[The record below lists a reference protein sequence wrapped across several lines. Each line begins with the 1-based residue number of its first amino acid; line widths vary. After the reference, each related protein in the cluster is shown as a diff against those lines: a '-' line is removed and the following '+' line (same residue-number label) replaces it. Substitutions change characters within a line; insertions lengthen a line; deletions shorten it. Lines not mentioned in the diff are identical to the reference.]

1 MPMATTSPRTADRKK
16 LLWVLPVSTLRPLP
30 TQPIIPYMAREI
42 VEADETYRWGSDRV
56 VGTPHAIFQY
66 TVRGEGR
73 LDYRGKT
80 YRLTPGTAFFVHN
93 TDPDLSYYN
102 VPNGEE
108 DWEILWCNVTPGE
121 TLAAELIERH
131 GPVYYMPPDS
141 WFIGQLRQHLLS
153 SRDFLQQSLAES
165 LRLMAGLL
173 IELADCSADVSPKA
187 NPGQMM
193 QAFCEFV
200 HSQIGRPITVADAA
214 DHLDVSREHLTRMCQ
229 EQLQVSPG
237 AYINDVK
244 MRQAT
249 AMLRNP
255 QNSIKQVAH
264 SLGYDHASHFSRVF
278 RRLVGVS
285 PREYR
290 NAPSRHPISPLLT

>member
-1 MPMATTSPRTADRKK
+1 MAQAPKDSPSKK
-16 LLWVLPVSTLRPLP
+16 ELLWVLPISTLRPLP

-42 VEADETYRWGSDRV
+42 VEAEEKYHWGSDRV
-56 VGTPHAIFQY
+56 IGKPHAIFQY

-80 YRLTPGTAFFVHN
+80 HRLTPGTAFFVHN

-102 VPNGEE
+102 VPHGKE

-121 TLAAELIERH
+121 ALAADLIERN
-131 GPVYYMPPDS
+131 GPIYNMSPDS
-141 WFIGQLRQHLLS
+141 WFIDQLRQHLAS
-153 SRDFLQQSLAES
+153 DRDFLQQTLAES

-173 IELADCSADVSPKA
+173 IELADCSAEFSPRA
-187 NPGQMM
+187 ASGQMI
-193 QAFCEFV
+193 QAFREFV
-200 HSQIGRPITVADAA
+200 HAQIGKPVSVSNAA
-214 DHLDVSREHLTRMCQ
+214 DHLKVSREHLTRTCQ
-229 EQLQVSPG
+229 EQLQISPG

-264 SLGYDHASHFSRVF
+264 RLGYGHASHFSRVF

-290 NAPSRHPISPLLT
+290 NAPSRHPIAPLHG